1 MLGNVFLVVYDR
13 GYLRRRRFFLVTC
26 ASSLSTTKEVLLVK
40 VGLVIYG
47 EGSAW

>member
-1 MLGNVFLVVYDR
+1 MFGKGVPR
-13 GYLRRRRFFLVTC
+13 YLRRRRFFLVTS
-26 ASSLSTTKEVLLVK
+26 ASLSTTKDVLLVK